1 MSTVADMGTVAGMST
16 VADMSAG
23 TGTLDASDSASGSV
37 AERLLTWEW
46 VYLGYLLFV
55 LAQPYFTPDPAWW
68 EWPLAIAVCV
78 LTAVLYALALLR
90 GRSVRQIWTSI
101 VPMAVLGALA
111 TPFNTNASVLFI
123 YAAAAAGN
131 SLPRHAARLW
141 FVGLTALDGVT
152 VLVSRVPMPYRL
164 WGFVP
169 PLALI
174 WVIGLLE
181 LRQHDRRQE
190 QENERLRSSQV
201 ELLATIAERERIAR
215 DLHDLLGHSLTAVVM
230 RAQLTKELVLADP
243 QRARAEAE
251 EMERNAREALAA
263 VRSTVTG
270 WRQTDIRTE
279 LEAAR
284 SVLAGSGVTLRV
296 AFDEKLIL
304 LSEAEHELG
313 LALREAVTNVARH
326 ARASACHIGLD
337 ADDERVR
344 LVIADDGIGGDAP
357 EGTGLTG
364 LRERVAKLGGAVRR
378 TGSAGTTLTITVPV
392 EAVR

>member
-1 MSTVADMGTVAGMST
+1 MSPDVGTAD
-16 VADMSAG
+16 
-23 TGTLDASDSASGSV
+23 DSAPGSV
-37 AERLLTWEW
+37 AERLRTWEW
-46 VYLGYLLFV
+46 VHLGYLLFV
-55 LAQPYFTPDPAWW
+55 LAQPYFTPDRDWW
-68 EWPLAIAVCV
+68 EWPLAISVCAVTV
-78 LTAVLYALALLR
+78 VLYALALLR
-90 GRSVRQIWTSI
+90 GRTRRQIWTSI

-123 YAAAAAGN
+123 YAAAAAAN
-131 SLPRHAARLW
+131 TLSRHVARLW

-174 WVIGLLE
+174 WIIGLLE
-181 LRQHDRRQE
+181 LRQRDRLEE

-243 QRARAEAE
+243 NRACAEAE
-251 EMERNAREALAA
+251 EIERNAREALAA

-270 WRQTDIRTE
+270 WRRTNVRAE

-284 SVLAGSGVTLRV
+284 RALAGSGVTLRV
-296 AFDEKLIL
+296 AYDDKLML
-304 LSEAEHELG
+304 VAGADHELG

-326 ARASACHIGLD
+326 ARAGVCHIGLD
-337 ADDERVR
+337 ADEERVR

-357 EGTGLTG
+357 EGTGLSG
-364 LRERVAKLGGAVRR
+364 LRERVAKLGGAVQR
-378 TGSAGTTLTITVPV
+378 TGSAGTTLTITVPIEV
-392 EAVR
+392 AA

>member
-1 MSTVADMGTVAGMST
+1 MSTVDV
-16 VADMSAG
+16 SARR
-23 TGTLDASDSASGSV
+23 SV
-37 AERLLTWEW
+37 AARLRTWDW

-55 LAQPYFTPDPAWW
+55 LAQPYFTPDEAWW
-68 EWPLAIAVCV
+68 EWPLAIVVCV
-78 LTAVLYALALLR
+78 ATAVLYATALLR
-90 GRSVRQIWTSI
+90 GPATRHIWSSI
-101 VPMAVLGALA
+101 VPMAVIGALA

-123 YAAAAAGN
+123 YAAAVVGN
-131 SLPRHAARLW
+131 TLPWHEARLW
-141 FVGLTALDGVT
+141 FAGLTVLDCVT
-152 VLVSRVPMPYRL
+152 ALVSQVPMPYRL
-164 WGFVP
+164 WGFVSA
-169 PLALI
+169 LVLI

-181 LRQHDRRQE
+181 LRQRDRRQE
-190 QENERLRSSQV
+190 LENQRLRTSQV

-251 EMERNAREALAA
+251 EIERNAREALAA

-270 WRQTDIRTE
+270 WRRTSIRAE

-284 SVLAGSGVTLRV
+284 RALAVTGVTLRV
-296 AFDEKLIL
+296 DYDDGLIL
-304 LSEAEHELG
+304 VATAEHELG

-326 ARASACHIGLD
+326 AQASSCRIGVD
-337 ADDERVR
+337 ADGERVS

-364 LRERVAKLGGAVRR
+364 LRERIANLGGAVQR

-392 EAVR
+392 EVAR

>member
-1 MSTVADMGTVAGMST
+1 MST
-16 VADMSAG
+16 VADMS
-23 TGTLDASDSASGSV
+23 TVDVSAPGSV
-37 AERLLTWEW
+37 AERLQTWEW

-55 LAQPYFTPDPAWW
+55 LAQPYFTPERAWW
-68 EWPLAIAVCV
+68 EWPLAIAVCAV
-78 LTAVLYALALLR
+78 TVVLYALALLR
-90 GRSVRQIWTSI
+90 GRSVRQIWSSI

-123 YAAAAAGN
+123 YAAASAGN
-131 SLPRHAARLW
+131 TLPRHAARLW

-181 LRQHDRRQE
+181 LRQRDRRQE

-243 QRARAEAE
+243 RRARAEAE
-251 EMERNAREALAA
+251 EIERNAREALTA

-270 WRQTDIRTE
+270 WRQTNIRAE

-284 SVLAGSGVTLRV
+284 RALAGSGVTLRV
-296 AFDEKLIL
+296 AYDDNLIL
-304 LSEAEHELG
+304 VATTEHELG

-364 LRERVAKLGGAVRR
+364 LRERVAKLGGAVQR

-392 EAVR
+392 EVAG

>member
-1 MSTVADMGTVAGMST
+1 MSTV
-16 VADMSAG
+16 
-23 TGTLDASDSASGSV
+23 DASAPGSV
-37 AERLLTWEW
+37 AERLRTWEW

-55 LAQPYFTPDPAWW
+55 LAQPYFTPDREWW
-68 EWPLAIAVCV
+68 EWPLAFSVCAITV
-78 LTAVLYALALLR
+78 VLYALALLR
-90 GRSVRQIWTSI
+90 GRSSRQIWISI
-101 VPMAVLGALA
+101 VPMAVVGALA

-131 SLPRHAARLW
+131 TLTRDAARLW

-169 PLALI
+169 PLVLI

-181 LRQHDRRQE
+181 IRQRDRRQE

-201 ELLATIAERERIAR
+201 ELLATITERERIAR

-230 RAQLTKELVLADP
+230 RAQLTRELVLADP
-243 QRARAEAE
+243 ERARAEAE
-251 EMERNAREALAA
+251 EIERNAREALSA

-270 WRQTDIRTE
+270 WRRTSIRAE

-284 SVLAGSGVTLRV
+284 RALAGAGVRLRV
-296 AFDEKLIL
+296 DYDDHLIL
-304 LSEAEHELG
+304 VATTEHELG

-326 ARASACHIGLD
+326 ARASACHIGVD
-337 ADDERVR
+337 ADGERVR

-392 EAVR
+392 EVAG

>member
-1 MSTVADMGTVAGMST
+1 MSTYDV
-16 VADMSAG
+16 SAP
-23 TGTLDASDSASGSV
+23 GSV
-37 AERLLTWEW
+37 AERLRTWEW

-55 LAQPYFTPDPAWW
+55 LAQPYFSPHPLWW

-78 LTAVLYALALLR
+78 VTVVLYAMALLR
-90 GRSVRQIWTSI
+90 GGSARQTWSSI
-101 VPMAVLGALA
+101 VPMAVIGALA
-111 TPFNTNASVLFI
+111 APFNTNVSVLFV

-131 SLPRHAARLW
+131 TLPRHVARLW
-141 FVGLTALDGVT
+141 FVGLTVLNTAT
-152 VLVSRVPMPYRL
+152 ALVSQVPMTYRL
-164 WGFVP
+164 LGFVP
-169 PLALI
+169 TLVLI

-181 LRQHDRRQE
+181 IRQRDRRQE
-190 QENERLRSSQV
+190 LENQRLRTSQV

-251 EMERNAREALAA
+251 EIERNAREALAA

-270 WRQTDIRTE
+270 WRRTTLRAE

-284 SVLAGSGVTLRV
+284 RALAGTGVALRV
-296 AFDEKLIL
+296 DYDDEMPLV
-304 LSEAEHELG
+304 SSTEHELG

-326 ARASACHIGLD
+326 AHASTCHIAVD
-337 ADDERVR
+337 TDEERVR
-344 LVIADDGIGGDAP
+344 MVIADDGIGGNAP

-364 LRERVAKLGGAVRR
+364 LRERIAKFGGTVRR

-392 EAVR
+392 GVAG